1 MPNVIVATDPQG
13 IIGVDGRI
21 PWHYREDFRRFKR
34 VTMGGALIMGRLT
47 FESLPKAKKG
57 KTVLPGRTII
67 TMTSRIDNGTR
78 LASGGVVHVG
88 SFRAALQATS
98 STPPSKV
105 WFAGGERVYRE
116 AIEGGHVRE
125 IDLTLVPP
133 VTDVPP
139 NARVAR
145 FPQELLRDFD
155 LVSEDI
161 NPEDAR
167 LIHRLYR
174 CRRSPRLD

>member
-1 MPNVIVATDPQG
+1 MPNVIVATDPND
-13 IIGVDGRI
+13 IIGVDGKI
-21 PWHYREDFRRFKR
+21 PWHYREDFKRFKR
-34 VTMGGALIMGRLT
+34 ITMGGVLIMGRLT
-47 FESLPKAKKG
+47 FESLPKAKPG

-67 TMTSRIDNGTR
+67 TMTSRINNGTR
-78 LASGGVVHVG
+78 LASSGVIHVG
-88 SFRAALQATS
+88 SFRAALEAAS
-98 STPPSKV
+98 NTPANEV

-116 AIEGGHVRE
+116 AIEGGYVRE
-125 IDLTLVPP
+125 IDLTLVPE
-133 VTDVPP
+133 VTEVEAT
-139 NARVAR
+139 ARVAR

-167 LIHRLYR
+167 LTHRLYR